1 MSNAQILDVR
11 GREVL
16 DSRGNPTVE
25 AEIRISGCVISA
37 IAPSGAS
44 TGTHEVLELRDGG
57 KRYGGKGVQ
66 NAVQNINKII
76 APKLKGMD
84 VTDLRAIDQVMI
96 KLDGTK
102 TKEKLGGNAMVA
114 VSLAAARAGA
124 ASKGVELF
132 EHLTPG
138 SNLLPMPM
146 MNIINGGKHAGTGL
160 NIQEFMIVPVGATKF
175 SEALRMGA
183 EVYQTLRGIL
193 KESFGPAAI
202 NVGDEGGF
210 APPFDNTRQA
220 LDAIVKAI
228 EKAGYV
234 PGKDVSLALD
244 CAASEFCNQGVY
256 SIDKGRI
263 GPQDLLDYYSVL
275 VQHYPLVSIEDPVD
289 EEDFNLMALMTLR
302 MGRKLQIIGDDMF
315 VTNVERIQKAISKK
329 AGNCTLLKVNQ
340 IGTVSESMDAAK
352 LSFEAGYRVVV
363 SHRSGETED
372 TSIAD
377 LAVALGCGQIK
388 TGAPAR
394 AERTAKYNR
403 LLRIEEMLGNKAGF
417 PGKDFY
423 KPRKT

>member
-1 MSNAQILDVR
+1 MANAQITNVR

-25 AEIRISGCVISA
+25 AEVSTSSFVVTA

-66 NAVQNINKII
+66 KAVHNVNRLI

-96 KLDGTK
+96 ELDGTK
-102 TKEKLGGNAMVA
+102 IKERLGGNAMVA
-114 VSLAAARAGA
+114 VSLAAARAGSVA
-124 ASKGVELF
+124 KGVELH
-132 EHLTPG
+132 EHLKPG
-138 SNLLPMPM
+138 SRMLPMPM

-160 NIQEFMIVPVGATKF
+160 NIQEFMIVPVGATEF
-175 SEALRMGA
+175 SGALRMGA
-183 EVYQTLRGIL
+183 EVYQTLRWIL
-193 KESFGPAAI
+193 RDSFGPAAI

-228 EKAGYV
+228 EKAGYI
-234 PGKDVSLALD
+234 PGKEISLALD
-244 CAASEFCNQGVY
+244 CAASEFCDKGVY
-256 SIDKGRI
+256 SIDKRRI
-263 GPQDLLDYYSVL
+263 GPQELLDYYSVL
-275 VQHYPLVSIEDPVD
+275 LRDYPLVSIEDPVD
-289 EEDFNLMALMTLR
+289 EDDFDLMALMTLR
-302 MGRKLQIIGDDMF
+302 MGRKVQLIGDDMF
-315 VTNVERIQKAISKK
+315 VTNVERIRKAIAKK

-340 IGTVSESMDAAK
+340 IGTVSESIDAAQ
-352 LSFEAGYRVVV
+352 LSFDAGYRVVV

-403 LLRIEEMLGNKAGF
+403 LLRIEEMLGKKAEF
-417 PGKDFY
+417 PGMDLY
-423 KPRKT
+423 KHRKM